1 MGMNIY
7 GNSLHTTLHN
17 HSQFTMSGRR
27 VLREPPLS
35 TRALP
40 PQHSPSLHHLED
52 RIAIQHSDIQSLLQ
66 DNQRLAATHVALK
79 QELSLAEQELRH
91 LSSVA
96 ASVKAERDAEVREL
110 YEKSLKLDAELRVI
124 ESMHAELDRVR
135 ADIEKLCVIKQEMI
149 KDLNEINGDLAKAR
163 DESKDMAAIKA
174 EIETERQEIHKGRAA
189 IECEKKNRA
198 SNHEQREIMEK
209 NIISVAQQIERLQA
223 ELANAEKR
231 ARAAAAAAAVNPS
244 TSYAASYGNPDPGF
258 GGSLYADPYSMHQ
271 VQGSAEHG
279 HQ

>member
-1 MGMNIY
+1 M
-7 GNSLHTTLHN
+7 
-17 HSQFTMSGRR
+17 
-27 VLREPPLS
+27 
-35 TRALP
+35 
-40 PQHSPSLHHLED
+40 
-52 RIAIQHSDIQSLLQ
+52 
-66 DNQRLAATHVALK
+66 ALK

-174 EIETERQEIHKGRAA
+174 EIETERQEIHKGRY
-189 IECEKKNRA
+189 KKKFNFQFF
-198 SNHEQREIMEK
+198 S
-209 NIISVAQQIERLQA
+209 
-223 ELANAEKR
+223 
-231 ARAAAAAAAVNPS
+231 
-244 TSYAASYGNPDPGF
+244 
-258 GGSLYADPYSMHQ
+258 SLNFPQLVDYMLFRRQFLFLVD
-271 VQGSAEHG
+271 
-279 HQ
+279 

>member
-1 MGMNIY
+1 
-7 GNSLHTTLHN
+7 
-17 HSQFTMSGRR
+17 MSGRR

-135 ADIEKLCVIKQEMI
+135 ADVEKLCVIKQEMI
-149 KDLNEINGDLAKAR
+149 KDLNEITRDLAKAR

-209 NIISVAQQIERLQA
+209 NIISVAQQIERLRA
-223 ELANAEKR
+223 ELVNAEKR

-244 TSYAASYGNPDPGF
+244 TSYATSYGNPDPGF

-271 VQGSAEHG
+271 VQGRAEHG